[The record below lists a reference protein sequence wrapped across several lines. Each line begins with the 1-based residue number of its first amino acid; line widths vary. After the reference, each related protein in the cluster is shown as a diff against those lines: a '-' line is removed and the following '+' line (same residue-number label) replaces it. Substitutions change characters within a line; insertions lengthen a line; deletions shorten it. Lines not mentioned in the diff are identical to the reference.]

1 MAPDGVRFGPIRW
14 LRAMVVAV
22 AEAATLRYE
31 VVGFSNTAEDFN
43 NLQPG
48 REFSGI
54 WTLRNTGNRA
64 WDGDF
69 RVAYLDRSLPETADA
84 PRDRMGAKPI
94 STCLLYTSRCV

>member
-1 MAPDGVRFGPIRW
+1 MSSVKSC
-14 LRAMVVAV
+14 LLY
-22 AEAATLRYE
+22 T
-31 VVGFSNTAEDFN
+31 S
-43 NLQPG
+43 
-48 REFSGI
+48 
-54 WTLRNTGNRA
+54 NTGNRA

>member
-1 MAPDGVRFGPIRW
+1 MGPVSYTHLRFGPIRW

-48 REFSGI
+48 REMCI
-54 WTLRNTGNRA
+54 
-64 WDGDF
+64 
-69 RVAYLDRSLPETADA
+69 
-84 PRDRMGAKPI
+84 RDR
-94 STCLLYTSRCV
+94 CRTSARR